1 MAPGAEDIRSVGGI
15 QLKWD
20 PKDLEIK
27 TRSVE
32 MALQPLV
39 MKVRDQTLTCLL
51 KGPIN

>member
-1 MAPGAEDIRSVGGI
+1 MVQDNDMGYMVGGI

-20 PKDLEIK
+20 AKDLEIK

-39 MKVRDQTLTCLL
+39 MKVRQ
-51 KGPIN
+51 KSSNIG